1 MVDKCEPRTF
11 IVHCVLHVRFLPA
24 CHGDHSNACPLPPW
38 LTHRYF
44 NHVLEGREKQRQAR
58 DLRFV
63 SRCIVHAAIDV
74 DVPGNFNGGY
84 SRCVGGFRT
93 ETTFD
98 QKFLNRFLSEMVLQR
113 FNGISHKISSDG
125 FLTSHK
131 TRQEQCSD
139 KLASDFIPW
148 MRTVLVAS
156 ITQFRFNDGTRKQLA
171 TLAIAALLRV
181 PFAVNAETYMP
192 SDDQIQPGMIE
203 GDCVD
208 TTEVLD
214 SSETIKA
221 EIVEIDGNRLI
232 TEMENGDQ
240 LVFLVDGSSD
250 NLNVGDE
257 LELKVDNEAK
267 SAVILNVLPQDK
279 DRQS

>member
-1 MVDKCEPRTF
+1 VK
-11 IVHCVLHVRFLPA
+11 H
-24 CHGDHSNACPLPPW
+24 
-38 LTHRYF
+38 
-44 NHVLEGREKQRQAR
+44 KKQAR
-58 DLRFV
+58 DLRFGG
-63 SRCIVHAAIDV
+63 RRIVENVIDV
-74 DVPGNFNGGY
+74 NVRGYFNGRYRG
-84 SRCVGGFRT
+84 RVRRVRT
-93 ETTFD
+93 ITPFNK
-98 QKFLNRFLSEMVLQR
+98 KFLNRCLSEMVLQR
-113 FNGISHKISSDG
+113 FNGIFNKIGGDG
-125 FLTSHK
+125 FPTSHK

-203 GDCVD
+203 GDRVD